1 MTSLKEKIKIDQ
13 NKVKIFIG
21 STVITLV
28 IGSLIWAGTRKNAY
42 SVKVNDKVVAVVKTQ
57 EEVSNAYEQVVAQ
70 LKQELGVD
78 IAVKEQL
85 ELDPVHSKKSELKDS
100 QALMSAIE

>member
-42 SVKVNDKVVAVVKTQ
+42 SVIVNDKVVDVVKTQ
-57 EEVSNAYEQVVAQ
+57 
-70 LKQELGVD
+70 
-78 IAVKEQL
+78 
-85 ELDPVHSKKSELKDS
+85 
-100 QALMSAIE
+100 